1 MPTPDFF
8 IVGAPKCGTTALST
22 YLREHPNV
30 FMSWPKE
37 PHFLADDFPHYKR
50 DLPDRDSYL
59 RLFDGAEDRHGAIG
73 EASVW
78 YLYSQ
83 VAMDN
88 IKKLNPAARIIAML
102 RNPVTMVPSLHA
114 QLKWTLDED
123 CGDLAAA
130 WRLQSR
136 RTRGQCLPAR
146 CREPAFLQYGAVA
159 AYSEQ
164 VRRIYDQFSC
174 DQVKVILFED
184 FIADPGSVYRETLN
198 FLGLPDDRRVDFA
211 KINERRKHRN
221 AVFARFTQRPPRL
234 VVAVSAGVKRVLS
247 IERLCVIKKLQK
259 FNSVPEKARLSDA
272 FRRDLYDYFAPDIC
286 MLESILERPLTVWR
300 R

>member
-1 MPTPDFF
+1 MPIPDFF

-22 YLREHPNV
+22 YLREHTNV

-37 PHFLADDFPHYKR
+37 PHFLADDFTHYKR
-50 DLPDRDSYL
+50 QLPDRESYL
-59 RLFDGAEDRHGAIG
+59 RLFDGAEARHGAIG

-83 VAMDN
+83 VAMEN

-123 CGDLAAA
+123 CSDLVAA
-130 WRLQSR
+130 WRLQAR
-136 RTRGQCLPAR
+136 RTLGLCLPAR

-159 AYSEQ
+159 AYSKQ
-164 VRRIYDQFSC
+164 VRRLYDLFAC
-174 DQVKVILFED
+174 DQVKIILFDD
-184 FIADPGSVYRETLN
+184 FVADPGGVYRETLA

-211 KINERRKHRN
+211 KINARRKHRN
-221 AVFARFTQRPPRL
+221 NVVARLTQRPPGL
-234 VVAVSAGVKRVLS
+234 VMALSAGAKRVLGM
-247 IERLCVIKKLQK
+247 ERLGIIKKLQT
-259 FNSVPEKARLSDA
+259 FNCVSHKARISEA
-272 FRRDLYDYFAPDIC
+272 FKRELDDYFAADIRD
-286 MLESILERPLTVWR
+286 LESILDRPLTVWR